1 LSFLINS
8 YRYAVA
14 EAGDPAFSVDE
25 ASYSTI
31 ALLADG
37 SAWETRADFPAGG
50 GEVNQPTV
58 CGSSA
63 FGLTVGGSPVQ
74 SSCYIYEGG
83 STDSWGSDIGN
94 SYNFYSGGGGSV
106 GTSPN
111 APNNSITFAGLDGVT
126 ILTTTAE
133 YTGSSWS
140 NVGNLSTARRSVGGC
155 GNADDALCYGGTD
168 ASNIVI
174 DDPELWDGSADTWD
188 NSINNFGQVAV
199 NPIYVGTGT
208 DGLGGMGSTS

>member
-1 LSFLINS
+1 MSFLINS

-14 EAGDPAFSVDE
+14 AAGDPAFSVDE
-25 ASYSTI
+25 AAYSTI
-31 ALLADG
+31 GLLADG
-37 SAWETRADFPAGG
+37 SAWTPLADFPAGG
-50 GEVNQPTV
+50 EVDSPTV

-63 FGLTVGGSPVQ
+63 YGLTVGGGPVYD
-74 SSCYIYEGG
+74 SCYIFDG
-83 STDSWGSDIGN
+83 DSWGSDIGN
-94 SYNFYSGGGGSV
+94 SYDFKQGGGGSV

-111 APNNSITFAGLDGVT
+111 APNNSITFAGIMSGT
-126 ILTTTAE
+126 KLTTTAE

-140 NVGNLSTARRSVGGC
+140 NVGDLDIARKSIGGC

-168 ASNIVI
+168 ASDTVI

-188 NSINNFGQVAV
+188 NTINNFNQVAV
-199 NPIYVGTGT
+199 NPIYVGTGS